1 MTRKK
6 TKTQCFTKRGS
17 YFGNIWWVHSY
28 KNQKD
33 FTVHSDRELAH
44 WILFLEFNQNV
55 NRFDLDPP
63 IRVSPGTGEK
73 LQYSAEVQYKDGA
86 LEWRKVRT
94 SWEGDSAQELLRQY
108 QLLAEEHRVAF
119 SAWSDVDFIPQKYKI
134 MPLLR
139 VAACLSVGKRYRP
152 PVGLRQDAILH
163 IREKSLGTYKE
174 FLTALSE
181 YDVSYVHHE
190 FAKFYADGII
200 DVEIS
205 TSFFA
210 EDTRWALL

>member
-1 MTRKK
+1 M
-6 TKTQCFTKRGS
+6 
-17 YFGNIWWVHSY
+17 
-28 KNQKD
+28 
-33 FTVHSDRELAH
+33 
-44 WILFLEFNQNV
+44 
-55 NRFDLDPP
+55 
-63 IRVSPGTGEK
+63 
-73 LQYSAEVQYKDGA
+73 
-86 LEWRKVRT
+86 
-94 SWEGDSAQELLRQY
+94 
-108 QLLAEEHRVAF
+108 
-119 SAWSDVDFIPQKYKI
+119 
-134 MPLLR
+134 
-139 VAACLSVGKRYRP
+139 GKRYRP